1 MPVIF
6 LRVPYLKLKFYISI
20 NVHLCT
26 ACQEIN
32 DTEIKYV
39 ACVEFHGRPPE
50 CDLKS
55 SEVLTRPYCTIVIH
69 GLDSCFV
76 CHYLRPQD

>member
-1 MPVIF
+1 M
-6 LRVPYLKLKFYISI
+6 

-26 ACQEIN
+26 VRQEIS

-50 CDLKS
+50 MHLKCDLNS
-55 SEVLTRPYCTIVIH
+55 PEVLTKPYCTIVIH
-69 GLDSCFV
+69 GLDSYFV